1 MVTPRTTPG
10 MVDGIMMVQTTLPG
24 EMNEAEL
31 GQWCQGLID
40 SNLAACIDMKKV
52 RSIFRWNQEVVSE
65 FEWQVQMV
73 TPIMTKDT
81 LVSRIKSTHPYDVPQ
96 ITWWPA
102 EAIQEYS
109 EWVNK
114 IQSRKSN

>member
-1 MVTPRTTPG
+1 MG
-10 MVDGIMMVQTTLPG
+10 DGIMMVQTTLPG

-31 GQWCQGLID
+31 GQWCQDLID

-52 RSIFRWNQEVVSE
+52 RSIFRWDQEVVSE

-73 TPIMTKDT
+73 TSVMTKDG
-81 LVSRIKSTHPYDVPQ
+81 LVSRVKSSHPYDVPE

-109 EWVNK
+109 DWVNK
-114 IQSRKSN
+114 REARLK

>member
-1 MVTPRTTPG
+1 
-10 MVDGIMMVQTTLPG
+10 
-24 EMNEAEL
+24 
-31 GQWCQGLID
+31 
-40 SNLAACIDMKKV
+40 MKKV

-73 TPIMTKDT
+73 TPIMTKDS
-81 LVSRIKSTHPYDVPQ
+81 LVSRIKSTHPYDVPE